1 MLLNGWSLANL
12 RPSMA
17 LSLGISWQFNMPKPG
32 GGPLSWRL
40 LKMFQI
46 SDGLWENILIGWD
59 LSSEETVQELRF
71 KKLATW
77 SITEWIAKLPDTE
90 NSSRSSN
97 SLDGSLKLPNPPFRN
112 PLPSGLGR
120 KILLAG
126 NSPCHI
132 QPRQQACCLC
142 CKHLTSRNPCCWNFS
157 GKGIPGRRNVSK
169 EAAMC
174 EMLQEICH
182 LIYHMVQFD
191 ESHLLR
197 QGWPPV
203 LSMKSRK
210 GDHLQRNPSNQS
222 GAIQRWYKQVL
233 RIGQNRRTKALSEST
248 SFPNGQHSR
257 LAKGHCGLLGKFHET
272 RLYLAWHCQTMWSRL
287 ASLWPQSGHL
297 GWAFSQA
304 IRFWREVAL
313 AAPLLRH
320 WTKKSKGDIKPPL
333 IITRASIT

>member
-1 MLLNGWSLANL
+1 MPSSRFILFGSSCGGRAENTVMMVMQGLNARLRIHDAASPALEPASARQQQRQADRGNCWSLSNL

-120 KILLAG
+120 KILLTG

-182 LIYHMVQFD
+182 LIYHINLKLLAVINRC
-191 ESHLLR
+191 LLR
-197 QGWPPV
+197 SRCSSLPSNLQK
-203 LSMKSRK
+203 LSGNNWKACSAEESWSLTNR
-210 GDHLQRNPSNQS
+210 GFGFHLQAGNKHRSTQAAND
-222 GAIQRWYKQVL
+222 QRKFDNSCK
-233 RIGQNRRTKALSEST
+233 RC
-248 SFPNGQHSR
+248 SF
-257 LAKGHCGLLGKFHET
+257 A
-272 RLYLAWHCQTMWSRL
+272 
-287 ASLWPQSGHL
+287 
-297 GWAFSQA
+297 AFA
-304 IRFWREVAL
+304 
-313 AAPLLRH
+313 H
-320 WTKKSKGDIKPPL
+320 
-333 IITRASIT
+333 